1 LVDVYALEVNQAK
14 KPTQYKLDG
23 QWRDFEITKSKF
35 RVKLFGPCLNMAK
48 EGNIAEVYNARMPKR
63 MEGPDWSK
71 ALPGDQSK
79 LIWTEYRDIS
89 ELRCV
94 IIAVK
99 ISLKRWV

>member
-1 LVDVYALEVNQAK
+1 MGKATNMTE
-14 KPTQYKLDG
+14 
-23 QWRDFEITKSKF
+23 WRDALKQNGVLSFNITY
-35 RVKLFGPCLNMAK
+35 ADK

-89 ELRCV
+89 ELPQIWNPDCG
-94 IIAVK
+94 
-99 ISLKRWV
+99 WF